1 VLRPK
6 RTCAKKA
13 PNNTKQEEGEMPM
26 PSTRRELL
34 EVSSEQQTASQLVKR
49 IRKLRWMG
57 MEDEAKRLQ
66 SALDRIEH
74 EECVLAAPRD
84 TD

>member
-1 VLRPK
+1 
-6 RTCAKKA
+6 
-13 PNNTKQEEGEMPM
+13 
-26 PSTRRELL
+26 
-34 EVSSEQQTASQLVKR
+34 
-49 IRKLRWMG
+49 